1 MVCDLKIISENQG
14 LFVAMPS
21 RKVKEPCPQCC
32 NKNTVRSKCCS
43 FCGTM
48 LQWAAGVEQNF
59 QSDHWDIAH
68 PITVEAREYIQA
80 RVLDAYTEEL
90 CRKNYAGEA
99 FAVS

>member
-1 MVCDLKIISENQG
+1 
-14 LFVAMPS
+14 
-21 RKVKEPCPQCC
+21 
-32 NKNTVRSKCCS
+32 
-43 FCGTM
+43 M